1 MVKEYHVL
9 YAPKTDHGLYLFFS
23 ALMVSRLYRFLN
35 AVTTMTSQ
43 SLVEFGDFDV
53 NDRYKCSKDAL
64 QELIKYKRWQYVRLL
79 NLQSS

>member
-1 MVKEYHVL
+1 
-9 YAPKTDHGLYLFFS
+9 
-23 ALMVSRLYRFLN
+23 MVSRLYRFLN

-79 NLQSS
+79 DLQSS